1 MKQKNTFEGKAFRVL
16 FIVLADL
23 FIVFS
28 VIIIGYDSVF
38 SPEFPVS
45 IGAFFLILLLWLNLE
60 MVVQYFWRAN
70 SLKEVVLVMKQSV
83 EDISTAIE
91 ESAKGIANAAENT
104 DILVENMDKVKKK
117 METNQQI
124 SDQLKAES
132 DRFQGISD
140 NLML

>member
-1 MKQKNTFEGKAFRVL
+1 
-16 FIVLADL
+16 
-23 FIVFS
+23 
-28 VIIIGYDSVF
+28 
-38 SPEFPVS
+38 
-45 IGAFFLILLLWLNLE
+45 
-60 MVVQYFWRAN
+60 
-70 SLKEVVLVMKQSV
+70 MKQSV
-83 EDISTAIE
+83 EDISTASE